1 MRSASASAVAL
12 ALALVPACTTSYV
25 PQSRGRIAMVLQG
38 GVQAYARDGRVYPHG
53 FLGGG
58 LLRAVAGNPAA
69 ERAAREYHDRQ
80 RDGLLLGLGGLV
92 CSVIAAGAMMS
103 DLQTGPQPVDRHPDD
118 VPTAA
123 VIAAGCMIASMGGL
137 GYILTAEPYRY
148 DAINIF
154 NDTTPTWTPNAP
166 GQYGALTVRATPS
179 LRMRD

>member
-1 MRSASASAVAL
+1 MRTAVAL
-12 ALALVPACTTSYV
+12 AAALTACTSSYV
-25 PQSRGRIAMVLQG
+25 PQSRGRVGMILQG
-38 GVQAYARDGRVYPHG
+38 GAQAYVRDGRIYPHG

-80 RDGLLLGLGGLV
+80 RTGLLVGLGGML
-92 CSVIAAGAMMS
+92 CSAIAAGAMLS
-103 DLQTGPQPVDRHPDD
+103 DLPAANAPVDDHAPD

-123 VIAAGCMIASMGGL
+123 WVAAGCLIASMGGV

-154 NDTTPTWTPNAP
+154 NDTTPAWSPGGP
-166 GQYGALTVRATPS
+166 GQYGAISQRAAPT